1 MSSCKRK
8 DYTQIIS
15 LNSRYYV
22 LLILSIFL
30 LYFISN
36 KANNYLLYRSPLKS
50 FHQFRKAGGNGG
62 SGGNLNNN
70 LHLALRLSFLSTTF
84 PKRLTLPVTR
94 RKKKPSLFKHCKEA
108 RLELTPQRY
117 DNYFYCARIYIR
129 N

>member
-15 LNSRYYV
+15 LNSCYYV

-50 FHQFRKAGGNGG
+50 FQQFRKAGGNGGNDG

-117 DNYFYCARIYIR
+117 DN
-129 N
+129 